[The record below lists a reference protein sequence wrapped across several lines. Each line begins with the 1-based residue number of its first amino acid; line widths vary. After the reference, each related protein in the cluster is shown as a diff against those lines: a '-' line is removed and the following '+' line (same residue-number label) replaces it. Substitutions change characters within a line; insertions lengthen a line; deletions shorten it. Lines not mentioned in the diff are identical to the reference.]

1 MFASAENAPYFS
13 ADWTRENVSSKGALG
28 AHYRVWGDGKQ
39 MVKGDRF
46 DYFGLA
52 GHTAAELRAMGY
64 VVWLPP
70 RPKGE
75 FLGEGDT
82 FTYLNLIDNG
92 LTSYRDETPG
102 GWGGRVAVNPSIASA
117 ARAGGA
123 APAMSIEA
131 FLKSLEGIGPEGPT
145 TRPSSPSPNFTPA
158 AQNDFAARMIWSVT
172 STYAHANHEPI
183 VKILGNAHVSARPG
197 ETVKR

>member
-1 MFASAENAPYFS
+1 MVP
-13 ADWTRENVSSKGALG
+13 
-28 AHYRVWGDGKQ
+28 GDKY
-39 MVKGDRF
+39 
-46 DYFGLA
+46 DYFGIS
-52 GHTAAELRAMGY
+52 GQSTAELRAKGY
-64 VVWLPP
+64 IVWLPP
-70 RPKGE
+70 RPRGE

-102 GWGGRVAVNPSIASA
+102 GWGGGVAVNPSIASA

-145 TRPSSPSPNFTPA
+145 TRPSS
-158 AQNDFAARMIWSVT
+158 
-172 STYAHANHEPI
+172 
-183 VKILGNAHVSARPG
+183 
-197 ETVKR
+197 